1 MVPSALVRPRGSDGA
16 LRAASGDPPT
26 PRAVLIHFPAL
37 CRPFGAGTWDDEGT
51 RKARAERGRGD
62 VTDLITSGANPLV
75 KRIRALSERKHR
87 RREGAFFVEG
97 LQPVWQAVEAGAPI
111 ERFVVAPELL
121 TSEPARRL
129 IAEQEARG
137 IPVARVAAALFASL
151 SDREGPTGLG
161 AIVRAQTSRLDDL
174 PVRPDAPLVAL
185 HEIGNPG
192 NLGTIIRTADAAG
205 AGGIILLGETTDPF
219 APAAVKA
226 SMGALFAVPIA
237 HVAEPDQFFTWAAA
251 RGVAVVATSARAPTP
266 HWSARYPRPLAL
278 LLGSEGAGLPADL
291 LARGDLHVR
300 IPMAGT
306 ARSLNL
312 AVATGVLLYEIRRA
326 FALEDEPNARPESGG
341 AIPPEHVAI
350 PPPAT
355 S

>member
-1 MVPSALVRPRGSDGA
+1 M
-16 LRAASGDPPT
+16 
-26 PRAVLIHFPAL
+26 
-37 CRPFGAGTWDDEGT
+37 
-51 RKARAERGRGD
+51 
-62 VTDLITSGANPLV
+62 TDLITSGANPLV